1 MKVGAGFLEV
11 GIEFYKHMRKEERGV
26 WEMSIYETAQ
36 LLAQQ
41 IKESDEYRAFRV
53 AKELMKA
60 EEGQYKMIQDFQIKQ
75 FEIQQAHLFQLDIS
89 EDKQQELER
98 LYSLLSL
105 NPAAR
110 NYLEAEF
117 RVSRM
122 INDVQKI
129 IGEAIVDILPIGF
142 EETEDPQIFA

>member
-1 MKVGAGFLEV
+1 
-11 GIEFYKHMRKEERGV
+11 
-26 WEMSIYETAQ
+26 MSIYETAQ

-41 IKESDEYRAFRV
+41 IKESDEYHAFME

-60 EEGQYKMIQDFQIKQ
+60 EEGQYRMIRDFQMKQ

-110 NYLEAEF
+110 VYLEAEF

-129 IGEAIVDILPIGF
+129 IGEAIVEILPIGF
-142 EETEDPQIFA
+142 EEMDDQQENYL